1 MKNILLILCVFSLLP
16 RLGAQALFNQVQEIE
31 GARIKRV
38 AVSREDPSFIA
49 VASDNSLY
57 VSRDNGVAFR
67 KTLILKNEQIAH
79 VFLDRNSPST
89 IYVAGT
95 RHCYKVGRITERIF
109 SATDEEQI
117 HFIFKHKDLIYV
129 ATSDGLYYANEP
141 LLRWQAVPGLK
152 GSEVYSIE
160 GFGDNIYL
168 ASSRGVYLFR
178 LGGTLRRLF
187 VTRSNEEG
195 EGLKTYLVKV
205 DVLTPTQLWL
215 CTNKGVY
222 SSADRGDTWQKFYI
236 TGADNVSVNCLA
248 QLPLEG
254 NNFYICT
261 DAGFFK
267 VDIDN
272 RNSSPLLK
280 GIPTSKIR
288 WMDFTPSREI
298 YLATDKGL
306 FKSGN
311 PPPYSPS
318 HASLEE
324 IMKGEPPIHQLQ
336 EAALRYNSVHPEKV
350 EQWRKRLKYR
360 ALFPKV
366 SVDYDRTIFSY
377 SGSPFSGP
385 NDWGVSLS
393 WNMGDLI
400 WNSYEDDVDNRNR
413 LTTQLRMDILDEI
426 NRLYFERLRLKREIK
441 TADHH
446 TEDID
451 TKELR
456 LYELTATL
464 DGYTGGYFTQEQEPA
479 GL

>member
-1 MKNILLILCVFSLLP
+1 MGNLNRRTQPPKSPTQNNTDGGGGCHCIRLKNNNGEEMKNILLILCVFSLLP

-38 AVSREDPSFIA
+38 AISREDPSFIA

-236 TGADNVSVNCLA
+236 TGADNV
-248 QLPLEG
+248 
-254 NNFYICT
+254 
-261 DAGFFK
+261 
-267 VDIDN
+267 
-272 RNSSPLLK
+272 
-280 GIPTSKIR
+280 
-288 WMDFTPSREI
+288 
-298 YLATDKGL
+298 
-306 FKSGN
+306 
-311 PPPYSPS
+311 
-318 HASLEE
+318 
-324 IMKGEPPIHQLQ
+324 
-336 EAALRYNSVHPEKV
+336 
-350 EQWRKRLKYR
+350 
-360 ALFPKV
+360 
-366 SVDYDRTIFSY
+366 
-377 SGSPFSGP
+377 
-385 NDWGVSLS
+385 
-393 WNMGDLI
+393 
-400 WNSYEDDVDNRNR
+400 
-413 LTTQLRMDILDEI
+413 
-426 NRLYFERLRLKREIK
+426 
-441 TADHH
+441 
-446 TEDID
+446 
-451 TKELR
+451 
-456 LYELTATL
+456 
-464 DGYTGGYFTQEQEPA
+464 
-479 GL
+479 